1 MTDLPI
7 PHSVGSTQGC
17 FYLYVH
23 FFLIFFFFI
32 YLFFG
37 SIYAILLVDVTTL
50 VYIMSSAVKI

>member
-23 FFLIFFFFI
+23 FFKIFF
-32 YLFFG
+32 YFFG

>member
-17 FYLYVH
+17 FYLYV
-23 FFLIFFFFI
+23 LFFF
-32 YLFFG
+32 FFG

>member
-17 FYLYVH
+17 FYLYVK
-23 FFLIFFFFI
+23 FFYF
-32 YLFFG
+32 FFG